1 MAELISKLANTPND
15 DVADVLASI
24 ESWKWPRSDLNC
36 WIKVLDKFDAILEE
50 AIRDYDIDKIQLNV
64 FTPTTKK
71 TISAIL
77 RFERLLLENSTNR
90 KTFNSYDVCILFY
103 TVYYATDILFLT
115 RQRLMSLLLTSD
127 LDVLILALNLLLR
140 PAQQYSAQPAV
151 SAALSISTPRLLS
164 LSKRWPN
171 LREHGISLL
180 DLASQ
185 SSVPQVDVLPGE
197 ARDVSFVYYKADH
210 KEKEQKP
217 ESGDEPPAT
226 PRKPSLSPGSIIIHV
241 DEETLKKKDVMEIL
255 ADILEVHSLSG
266 DDKYELL
273 CRMRVAKALVTG
285 NEVIR
290 EKLLV
295 VRLLA
300 IAIYGHTHSE
310 NQAASSLFL
319 YEPDLTTH
327 IAELLQLDRGIST
340 SVQTAAIAALD
351 SIARY
356 RNRIQEVLGAINAG
370 VNHGILM
377 SLLRKTILD
386 VNNPES
392 KLPNSFIDALLAFV
406 TYLAQHAGG
415 GNMIVGAGLVPL
427 LVQIIENK
435 LAQRL
440 QMVSK
445 AMQLVDNVLY
455 GYANAFQL
463 FSNARGV
470 DVLVE
475 RIQVW
480 ATILVSESRGSY
492 VIIILA

>member
-1 MAELISKLANTPND
+1 
-15 DVADVLASI
+15 
-24 ESWKWPRSDLNC
+24 
-36 WIKVLDKFDAILEE
+36 
-50 AIRDYDIDKIQLNV
+50 
-64 FTPTTKK
+64 
-71 TISAIL
+71 
-77 RFERLLLENSTNR
+77 
-90 KTFNSYDVCILFY
+90 
-103 TVYYATDILFLT
+103 
-115 RQRLMSLLLTSD
+115 MSLLSTSD

-151 SAALSISTPRLLS
+151 STALNISTPRLLS

-180 DLASQ
+180 DLASP
-185 SSVPQVDVLPGE
+185 SGVPQVDVLPGE
-197 ARDVSFVYYKADH
+197 ARDVSFVYYKTEY
-210 KEKEQKP
+210 KEKEQKF
-217 ESGDEPPAT
+217 EGGDEPPTT
-226 PRKPSLSPGSIIIHV
+226 PRKQPLAPGSINIHV
-241 DEETLKKKDVMEIL
+241 DEETLKRKDVMEIL
-255 ADILEVHSLSG
+255 ADVLEVHPLSG

-327 IAELLQLDRGIST
+327 IAELLQLDRGISA

-356 RNRIQEVLGAINAG
+356 RGRIQEVLGAINAG

-386 VNNPES
+386 VSNPES

-427 LVQIIENK
+427 LVQVIENK

-475 RIQVW
+475 RIQV
-480 ATILVSESRGSY
+480 
-492 VIIILA
+492 

>member
-1 MAELISKLANTPND
+1 LND
-15 DVADVLASI
+15 DIADVLAEI

-36 WIKVLDKFDAILEE
+36 WVKVLDKFDAILED
-50 AIRDYDIDKIQLNV
+50 AIRDYDVDKLQLNV
-64 FTPTTKK
+64 FTPATKK
-71 TISAIL
+71 IISEIL

-90 KTFNSYDVCILFY
+90 KTFNSYDVRIFTLARCL
-103 TVYYATDILFLT
+103 VFLT
-115 RQRLMSLLLTSD
+115 LWHFRPQRLMSLLFTSD

-164 LSKRWPN
+164 LSKRWPG
-171 LREHGISLL
+171 LHEHGISLL
-180 DLASQ
+180 QLATPHD
-185 SSVPQVDVLPGE
+185 VPQVDALPGE
-197 ARDVSFVYYKADH
+197 ARDVSFVYYKSDS

-217 ESGDEPPAT
+217 EAGDEALEL
-226 PRKPSLSPGSIIIHV
+226 RKPPVAPTSSGAINIHI

-255 ADILEVHSLSG
+255 GDILDLHPFSN
-266 DDKYELL
+266 DDKFELL
-273 CRMRVAKALVTG
+273 CRTRVAKALVTE
-285 NEVIR
+285 NKVIR
-290 EKLLV
+290 EKLVV

-300 IAIYGHTHSE
+300 IALYGHTHSE
-310 NQAASSLFL
+310 SQAASSLFL

-327 IAELLQLDRGIST
+327 VAELLQLDHGIST
-340 SVQTAAIAALD
+340 SVQIAAIAALD

-356 RNRIQEVLGAINAG
+356 RGRIQDVLGAVNAG

-377 SLLRKTILD
+377 ALLRKTILE
-386 VNNPES
+386 VSNPES
-392 KLPNSFIDALLAFV
+392 KLPNSFVEALLAFV

-455 GYANAFQL
+455 GYSNAFQL

-480 ATILVSESRGSY
+480 FHDL
-492 VIIILA
+492 

>member
-1 MAELISKLANTPND
+1 
-15 DVADVLASI
+15 
-24 ESWKWPRSDLNC
+24 
-36 WIKVLDKFDAILEE
+36 
-50 AIRDYDIDKIQLNV
+50 
-64 FTPTTKK
+64 
-71 TISAIL
+71 
-77 RFERLLLENSTNR
+77 
-90 KTFNSYDVCILFY
+90 
-103 TVYYATDILFLT
+103 
-115 RQRLMSLLLTSD
+115 MSLLSTSD

-151 SAALSISTPRLLS
+151 STALSISTPRLLS

-180 DLASQ
+180 DLASP
-185 SSVPQVDVLPGE
+185 SGVPQVDVLPGE
-197 ARDVSFVYYKADH
+197 ARDVSFVYYKTDH
-210 KEKEQKP
+210 KEKEQRA
-217 ESGDEPPAT
+217 EASDEPTT
-226 PRKPSLSPGSIIIHV
+226 PRKSSFPPGSITVHV

-255 ADILEVHSLSG
+255 ADILEVHPLSG

-285 NEVIR
+285 NDVIR

-300 IAIYGHTHSE
+300 IAIYGHTHGE

-327 IAELLQLDRGIST
+327 IAELLQLDRGISAP
-340 SVQTAAIAALD
+340 VQTAAIAALD

-356 RNRIQEVLGAINAG
+356 RGRVQEVLGAINAG

-386 VNNPES
+386 VSNPES
-392 KLPNSFIDALLAFV
+392 KLPNSFIDALLGFV
-406 TYLAQHAGG
+406 TFLAQHAGG

-475 RIQVW
+475 RIQV
-480 ATILVSESRGSY
+480 
-492 VIIILA
+492 